1 MEIENA
7 VVGEW
12 RCVSQAL
19 QHAVEVTCVPKV
31 PQAERPRLPP
41 AGCGGLPRNLQI
53 RQEGMKRHECCGS
66 ACLIGSHPTWCW
78 CSSSSSDGLEH
89 TCIPMHQQ
97 RRRRRRQKQATSQCL
112 SKSLP
117 HRLIYEK
124 SILKKISHSYFF
136 LSPPLPFLHLPPAPP
151 PPPTAPFPSSPLR
164 AKMMRQI
171 GSKSGPKRIYRKR
184 SKSRCSRRKKRKKI
198 DARVEQKPPQRP
210 KERWRSWTER
220 ERRKSRLGFEAPK
233 GRERERETRP
243 TLRPTFYP

>member
-19 QHAVEVTCVPKV
+19 QHAVEVTCVAQV
-31 PQAERPRLPP
+31 PQAEWPRLPP

-89 TCIPMHQQ
+89 TRIPMHKR

-151 PPPTAPFPSSPLR
+151 HPPPLLSPPLPCVQKWC
-164 AKMMRQI
+164 A
-171 GSKSGPKRIYRKR
+171 KSGPNQGPKDSIGRGARDGAAEE
-184 SKSRCSRRKKRKKI
+184 KKRKKI
-198 DARVEQKPPQRP
+198 DTSVDQ
-210 KERWRSWTER
+210 
-220 ERRKSRLGFEAPK
+220 
-233 GRERERETRP
+233 
-243 TLRPTFYP
+243 